1 MVLIM
6 AYGESSILFLI
17 FTLLTIRHISYI
29 FKITHTCIFMV
40 LLVVLLWKNALKKKN
55 SFSWYP
61 NTSKKLKV
69 IWIYFFDPYSPLLME
84 DVHMTP
90 YLEPLCTVR
99 NSICSRHSDIRI
111 AVVFPCSMA
120 TATTTT
126 TMTMTSPTLATNWQ
140 DRFFKTNAWPSAKV
154 IGPTV
159 SNGLYSFFEWVIMI
173 IFRVEFYWP
182 LTWYHWHANIMTQN
196 SIVSNDVLS

>member
-111 AVVFPCSMA
+111 VVVFPCSMA
-120 TATTTT
+120 LAT
-126 TMTMTSPTLATNWQ
+126 TMTSPTLKLPESSTNWQ
-140 DRFFKTNAWPSAKV
+140 DQRRLAFCES
-154 IGPTV
+154 
-159 SNGLYSFFEWVIMI
+159 
-173 IFRVEFYWP
+173 P
-182 LTWYHWHANIMTQN
+182 LTMVCIHTDHWHDITDTLTKWHK
-196 SIVSNDVLS
+196 IVSNEVLS